1 MIPSPLRLLL
11 TLGLCATALCHAAEI
26 NLFDGKTLKGWKNF
40 GGGKFY
46 VEDGAIVGESKPG
59 LPNSFLAT
67 DKEYKDFELEVDFM
81 IDPLLNSGI
90 QIRSHVYPAEAKTIR
105 WGGLNAP
112 DGSRITKEMT
122 WEKGRF
128 WGYQIEI
135 DPSERGWT
143 GAIYEEAGR
152 GFLHQP
158 SHTSAYRPGQWNHF
172 RIRAN
177 GDHIQAWLNGVAIA
191 EVHDKLTA
199 SGMIALQLHG
209 IGKSMEKVGQKVRWR
224 NIRLRKL

>member
-1 MIPSPLRLLL
+1 MKPSHLRLLF
-11 TLGLCATALCHAAEI
+11 TLGLCATALSHAAEI

-67 DKEYKDFELEVDFM
+67 DKNYGDFELEVDFM
-81 IDPLLNSGI
+81 VDPLLNSGI
-90 QIRSHVYPAEAKTIR
+90 QIRSHVYPAETKTIR
-105 WGGLNAP
+105 YGGLNAP

-135 DPSERGWT
+135 DPSERGWD
-143 GAIYEEAGR
+143 
-152 GFLHQP
+152 Q
-158 SHTSAYRPGQWNHF
+158 
-172 RIRAN
+172 
-177 GDHIQAWLNGVAIA
+177 
-191 EVHDKLTA
+191 
-199 SGMIALQLHG
+199 
-209 IGKSMEKVGQKVRWR
+209 
-224 NIRLRKL
+224 

>member
-1 MIPSPLRLLL
+1 MNSSRFRLIA
-11 TLGLCATALCHAAEI
+11 TLAVISLASLHAAETS
-26 NLFDGKTLKGWKNF
+26 LFDGKTLNGWQNF
-40 GGGKFY
+40 GGGRFY

-67 DKEYKDFELEVDFM
+67 KKVYKNFELEVDFM

-90 QIRSHVYPAEAKTIR
+90 QIRSNVYPAETQTIR

-122 WEKGRF
+122 REKGRF

-158 SHTSAYRPGQWNHF
+158 SHTTAYRPGQWNHF
-172 RIRAN
+172 RIRAS

-191 EVHDKLTA
+191 EVHDNLTA
-199 SGMIALQLHG
+199 SGLIALQLHG
-209 IGKSMEKVGQKVRWR
+209 IGNSKEKAGQKVRWR
-224 NIRLRKL
+224 NIRLKEL